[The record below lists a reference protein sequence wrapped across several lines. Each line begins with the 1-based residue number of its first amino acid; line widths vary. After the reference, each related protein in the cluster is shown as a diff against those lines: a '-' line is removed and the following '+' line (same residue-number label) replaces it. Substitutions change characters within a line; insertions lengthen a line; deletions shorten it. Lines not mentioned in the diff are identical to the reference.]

1 MRLYVNSGKLVLAAM
16 RLRRV
21 GIDGRGYAAAAAQ
34 ISRDVTPPA
43 PAAQAKSRLEP
54 AAALLGR
61 CVAEKS

>member
-1 MRLYVNSGKLVLAAM
+1 M